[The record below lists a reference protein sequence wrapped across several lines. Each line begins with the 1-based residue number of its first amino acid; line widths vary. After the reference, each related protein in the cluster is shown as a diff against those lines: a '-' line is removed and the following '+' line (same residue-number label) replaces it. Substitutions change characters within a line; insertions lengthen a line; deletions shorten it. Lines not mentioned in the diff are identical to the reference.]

1 MDIQQLLQQFDPTRP
16 DKPIGTQPFRSSDP
30 DHWLL
35 YDLHDEVYLAMHNE
49 VRKFHYT
56 LDDCITNDEDAL
68 QEMYRHA
75 YYSSDFADR
84 INKAKM
90 LADPKVS
97 AVDMVLN
104 GQVPINQFLNVK
116 AIKDAIG
123 NKTVYRGGR
132 KTHTPIDEMFN
143 DYLEALGIDEAE
155 ANGLLQGQKN
165 KIQDLKNKKITEDAF
180 KGMSTSAI

>member
-1 MDIQQLLQQFDPTRP
+1 MDIQQLLQQFDPAHP

-35 YDLHDEVYLAMHNE
+35 YDLHDEAYLATKGE
-49 VRKFHYT
+49 VRKYQYS

-68 QEMYRHA
+68 QEMWRHA
-75 YYSSDFADR
+75 YYASDFAQ
-84 INKAKM
+84 NLSKAKM

-116 AIKDAIG
+116 AMKEAIG
-123 NKTVYRGGR
+123 NQTVYRAGR
-132 KTHTPIDEMFN
+132 TSHTPIDKMFN
-143 DYLEALGIDEAE
+143 DYLEALGVDEAE